1 MISEPFEFVQLILLI
16 LTVAFLLLAVE
27 YRKLSFAVIAF
38 AVGNG
43 FLSLAFFA
51 LGAPLVGAFN
61 ATVFSGAI
69 AILFLITMNLD
80 TPVNDSSNESPD
92 NTEVEDQ

>member
-1 MISEPFEFVQLILLI
+1 MISEPFEFAQLILLI
-16 LTVAFLLLAVE
+16 LTVVFLLLAVE

-80 TPVNDSSNESPD
+80 APGIEPSDESTD
-92 NTEVEDQ
+92 NTEVDGQ